1 MAKKAKKS
9 KVKYLLKLYVS
20 GSTVSIKTIEN
31 LKQALEGTDYKIVM
45 IDINKQ
51 PEEAEKDNVLM
62 VPTLIKELPDPLRRV
77 VGELGDMEKILAG
90 LDIIEES

>member
-9 KVKYLLKLYVS
+9 KVKYLLKLYISESAVS
-20 GSTVSIKTIEN
+20 VKTIET
-31 LKQALEGTDYKIVM
+31 LKEALKGTDYKIVM
-45 IDINKQ
+45 VDINKQ

-77 VGELGDMEKILAG
+77 VGELVDKEKILAG
-90 LDIIEES
+90 LDIIKEN

>member
-1 MAKKAKKS
+1 MPTQVKES

-20 GSTVSIKTIEN
+20 EKSVSMKTIEV
-31 LKQALEGTDYKIVM
+31 LKEAMEGTDYKIIM

-62 VPTLIKELPDPLRRV
+62 VPTLIKELPDPLRRI
-77 VGELGDMEKILAG
+77 VGELVDKEKILAG
-90 LDIIEES
+90 LDIIEEN